1 MIDER
6 SSGAIL
12 FSINN
17 ESTKLVFLL
26 LHYASGHWD
35 FPKGNIESG
44 EDEVQAAYR
53 EIFEETGIQNV
64 HFLKGFRKKIQYHYI
79 RGNKSI
85 RKEVIFYIARTNT
98 KEIILSNEHVGYA
111 WKDYN
116 QALNQLT
123 YKSAKNLLTEVKM
136 YLETNANRKGRYLD
150 YFPNV

>member
-64 HFLKGFRKKIQYHYI
+64 RFLKGFRKKIQYHYI

-136 YLETNANRKGRYLD
+136 YLETNNNKY
-150 YFPNV
+150 

>member
-17 ESTKLVFLL
+17 EPTKLVFLL

-79 RGNKSI
+79 RKNKSI

-98 KEIILSNEHVGYA
+98 KEIILSNEHIGYA

-136 YLETNANRKGRYLD
+136 YLETNNNTKH
-150 YFPNV
+150 